1 MMQEAVLVL
10 AGAIVG
16 GAMSA
21 LASTWSSRRQY
32 IRETRV
38 EIFRRLLPS
47 VHDGGPDRPRP
58 LSEAEEPW
66 EELFRAAESVGGRDW
81 RHGARLRYLVRDWDQ
96 YLFEARR
103 GGPVDGECVCDEEM
117 VAKASRLQVQVRRA
131 LSDYE
136 VWLRRRLAGFAR
148 GPHPILR

>member
-1 MMQEAVLVL
+1 MQEALLVL
-10 AGAIVG
+10 TGAIG
-16 GAMSA
+16 GGVMSA
-21 LASTWSSRRQY
+21 PASSWASRRQY

-38 EIFRRLLPS
+38 DIFRRLLPS

-58 LSEAEEPW
+58 FAEVEGPW
-66 EELFRAAESVGGRDW
+66 EGLFRAAESVGGQDW
-81 RHGARLRYLVRDWDQ
+81 RHGAILRRLVRDWDQ

-103 GGPVDGECVCDEEM
+103 ESRVDGECICDEEIA
-117 VAKASRLQVQVRRA
+117 AKGARLQVQVRRA

-148 GPHPILR
+148 GPHPLLR